1 MSVDE
6 NYDSFYDYLIN
17 KGYLFDKETIENY
30 LLSLKVKPFTILT
43 GNSGTGKT
51 KLSQLFAQYLNN
63 SEKTSENEIN
73 SINTKVLVG
82 KSFKSGGWALN
93 KNDLRDLI
101 PIDEFENSYSI
112 IVDGVPA
119 EGNLQVN
126 PRLFYKGNELKHHLE
141 KLAKEDEK
149 QKVPLEI
156 LLNENDK
163 IGSEKY
169 AEVKMPLKEQSI
181 KEDKLTFSKEIIN
194 ELLNLRYFE
203 GKVEASFD
211 NIKSNVRMSIFCF
224 AECYDEEIM
233 NYLNSENLSEIT
245 IKIKNQDIYN
255 TFNDYANFNGEISFE
270 RDVGKNWEWILSEE
284 DWSKFIP
291 LKKFY
296 DWDCYIDGKHTT
308 AKFII
313 FDVRI
318 GVNKKEQELTNYL
331 NQKNEDEKINI
342 KLDLSTLQRKNKS
355 FNILANLNEGY
366 EKENKLKNNS
376 NYKIIPVGA
385 NWTENRNIVGYYN
398 VITDEYQSTP
408 AYDLIKY
415 ANTDLD
421 NPYFLIL
428 DEMNLSHVERYFA
441 DFLSAIES
449 GESIPLYG
457 NEEDLEIPSNLF
469 IIGTVNVDETT
480 YMFSPKVLDRAN
492 TIEFNTYSAKD
503 YMLSR
508 FNSTPP
514 SGDIEFLEDPLSGSE
529 IREMDINQLK
539 DLFKGINSEF
549 WNTLS
554 DEIFKFQEILK
565 KSNFDFGFRVINEII
580 RFMYVAWVYEGK
592 PKDWKNWNRYFD
604 AQIKQKMLPKLHG
617 SERAIGETLE
627 DLFNACF
634 LEDSGRTFYVETSYK
649 YPQSAKK
656 LKEMKEA
663 LNKQRYVSF
672 IN

>member
-6 NYDSFYDYLIN
+6 HYDSFYDYLIN

-457 NEEDLEIPSNLF
+457 SEEDLEIPSNLF

-492 TIEFNTYSAKD
+492 TIEFDTYSAKS
-503 YMLSR
+503 YMLGE
-508 FNSTPP
+508 FNSNAP
-514 SGDIEFLEDPLSGSE
+514 SGDIKYLEDPLSGSE

>member
-457 NEEDLEIPSNLF
+457 SEEDLEIPSNLF

-492 TIEFNTYSAKD
+492 TIEFDTYSAKS
-503 YMLSR
+503 YMLGE
-508 FNSTPP
+508 FNSNAP
-514 SGDIEFLEDPLSGSE
+514 SGDIKYLEDPLSGSE

-554 DEIFKFQEILK
+554 DEIFKFQNILK

-592 PKDWKNWNRYFD
+592 PENWDNWERYFD

-617 SERAIGETLE
+617 SERAIGETLD
-627 DLFNACF
+627 DLYNACF
-634 LEDSGRTFYVETSYK
+634 LDDSSRRLPVDTSFK
-649 YPQSAKK
+649 YPKSAAK
-656 LKEMKEA
+656 LEEMKEA

>member
-112 IVDGVPA
+112 LVDGVPA

-163 IGSEKY
+163 IGFDKY
-169 AEVKMPLKEQSI
+169 TEVKMPLKEQSI

-291 LKKFY
+291 LKNFM
-296 DWDCYIDGKHTT
+296 
-308 AKFII
+308 
-313 FDVRI
+313 I
-318 GVNKKEQELTNYL
+318 GIVILMV
-331 NQKNEDEKINI
+331 
-342 KLDLSTLQRKNKS
+342 
-355 FNILANLNEGY
+355 NILLLNL
-366 EKENKLKNNS
+366 
-376 NYKIIPVGA
+376 
-385 NWTENRNIVGYYN
+385 
-398 VITDEYQSTP
+398 
-408 AYDLIKY
+408 
-415 ANTDLD
+415 
-421 NPYFLIL
+421 
-428 DEMNLSHVERYFA
+428 
-441 DFLSAIES
+441 
-449 GESIPLYG
+449 
-457 NEEDLEIPSNLF
+457 
-469 IIGTVNVDETT
+469 
-480 YMFSPKVLDRAN
+480 
-492 TIEFNTYSAKD
+492 
-503 YMLSR
+503 
-508 FNSTPP
+508 
-514 SGDIEFLEDPLSGSE
+514 
-529 IREMDINQLK
+529 
-539 DLFKGINSEF
+539 
-549 WNTLS
+549 
-554 DEIFKFQEILK
+554 
-565 KSNFDFGFRVINEII
+565 
-580 RFMYVAWVYEGK
+580 
-592 PKDWKNWNRYFD
+592 
-604 AQIKQKMLPKLHG
+604 
-617 SERAIGETLE
+617 
-627 DLFNACF
+627 
-634 LEDSGRTFYVETSYK
+634 
-649 YPQSAKK
+649 
-656 LKEMKEA
+656 
-663 LNKQRYVSF
+663 
-672 IN
+672 